1 MPSDI
6 SAVAMAVRQS
16 TTEDGLRCLLHDLRA
31 YVHRYVVVTPEQA
44 LTIALWIA
52 VTHVLDAFDTVAYP
66 AGRRR
71 LPDGESNRRS
81 GSGIR
86 MIVCGRGA
94 MWIPRLAGNLRRIR
108 LV

>member
-1 MPSDI
+1 
-6 SAVAMAVRQS
+6 MAVRQS

-44 LTIALWIA
+44 LTIALWDRR
-52 VTHVLDAFDTVAYP
+52 DARARRVDTVAYP

-86 MIVCGRGA
+86 MIVFGCRSSDRGA